1 MKKLLLLSASIL
13 ALALPARAQ
22 VETNMPPI
30 PSFFSS
36 VGSYLTSFNTNLT
49 TFQAEKGSIS
59 AGMDYQN
66 GLNISAN
73 LLIEYNAIGK
83 ISVESETR
91 NASVAGTI
99 VSQQIGAGLNFVIHD
114 VKLTLYA
121 DGGYDFLDKKP
132 FAEIGSR
139 IKKALTEHTY
149 IGLGIGARISK
160 QPAPVLTF
168 FTGFTF

>member
-1 MKKLLLLSASIL
+1 MKKLFVLSAMIL
-13 ALALPARAQ
+13 AFALPARAQ
-22 VETNMPPI
+22 IDTNTPPI

-36 VGSYLTSFNTNLT
+36 VGSYFTSFNTNLT
-49 TFQAEKGSIS
+49 TFQTDKMNLS

-73 LLIEYNAIGK
+73 LLLEYNAIGK
-83 ISVESETR
+83 ISLESETR
-91 NASVAGTI
+91 NASIAGTI
-99 VSQQIGAGLNFVIHD
+99 VSQQAGLGLNFVLHD

-121 DGGYDFLDKKP
+121 DGGYDFRDQKP

-139 IKKALTEHTY
+139 LKKALTEHTY
-149 IGLGIGARISK
+149 MGLGIGARISK
-160 QPAPVLTF
+160 QPAPVLTV